1 MIWRSIARLPRPSG
15 RTSIGVRRS
24 PAFAGNEAFGIEQS
38 APRRAFIVCPQ
49 PTAGASD
56 LDNEDTPP
64 NTLLSL
70 LCFGRGIP
78 GNESS
83 PKRATDLRELRPHRF
98 SERQSV
104 PVPVPE
110 VSGSEFLY
118 PDSPVAT
125 ELGRRFSSNCL
136 TSPWRG

>member
-1 MIWRSIARLPRPSG
+1 MIWRSIARLPRASG
-15 RTSIGVRRS
+15 RASTRLRRS
-24 PAFAGNEAFGIEQS
+24 PALAGNEAFGIEQS
-38 APRRAFIVCPQ
+38 AKRRAFIVCPQ

-56 LDNEDTPP
+56 LDDEDTRP

-70 LCFGRGIP
+70 LCSGRGIP

-104 PVPVPE
+104 QVPVPE
-110 VSGSEFLY
+110 VSGSEFLSQ
-118 PDSPVAT
+118 DSPLAT
-125 ELGRRFSSNCL
+125 ELGRRFSSN
-136 TSPWRG
+136 

>member
-1 MIWRSIARLPRPSG
+1 M
-15 RTSIGVRRS
+15 RRS
-24 PAFAGNEAFGIEQS
+24 PALVGNPAYGIEQS
-38 APRRAFIVCPQ
+38 AKRRAFIVCPQ

-56 LDNEDTPP
+56 LGDEDTAP

-83 PKRATDLRELRPHRF
+83 PKRETDLRELRPHRF

-104 PVPVPE
+104 PVPVRE
-110 VSGSEFLY
+110 VSGSEFLF

-125 ELGRRFSSNCL
+125 ELGRRFSSN
-136 TSPWRG
+136 